1 MVDTLTKGYAEIG
14 WAGLVM
20 VAMIWYFYYQTKC
33 QAKRDEKH
41 DLIQKEERDFSRG
54 IVTHELKGLADASLK
69 NADLQNRSFTILKD
83 HNQYTE
89 TFSVKVVESLAI
101 IADRLNGGTAGTKAI
116 AKLKEIDVKDR
127 RKKVKKVEE
136 ERRK

>member
-54 IVTHELKGLADASLK
+54 IVTHELKDLANASLK
-69 NADLQNRSFTILKD
+69 NAELQNRSFTILKD

-116 AKLKEIDVKDR
+116 AKLKEIDAKDR

>member
-54 IVTHELKGLADASLK
+54 IVKDELKDLANASLK
-69 NADLQNRSFTILKD
+69 NAELNNIGNEILKN
-83 HNQYTE
+83 HSKLTE
-89 TFSVKVVESLAI
+89 TFSVKMIESLAI
-101 IADRLNGGTAGTKAI
+101 VAERLNGGTEGTKAI
-116 AKLKEIDVKDR
+116 ARLKKLEKD
-127 RKKVKKVEE
+127 KK
-136 ERRK
+136 

>member
-1 MVDTLTKGYAEIG
+1 MIKALFENYSEVG
-14 WAGLVM
+14 WAGIVM
-20 VAMIWYFYYQTKC
+20 IAMVWYFYYQTKC
-33 QAKRDEKH
+33 QSKRDEKH
-41 DLIQKEERDFSRG
+41 DAIQKEEREFSRG
-54 IVTHELKGLADASLK
+54 IVKDELKDLANASLK
-69 NADLQNRSFTILKD
+69 NAELQNRSFTILKD

-116 AKLKEIDVKDR
+116 AKLKEIDAKDR

>member
-33 QAKRDEKH
+33 QSKRDEKH

-54 IVTHELKGLADASLK
+54 IVKDELKDLANASLK
-69 NADLQNRSFTILKD
+69 NAELNNIGNEILKN
-83 HNQYTE
+83 HSKLTE
-89 TFSVKVVESLAI
+89 TFSVKMIESLAI
-101 IADRLNGGTAGTKAI
+101 VAERLNGGTAGTKAI
-116 AKLKEIDVKDR
+116 ARLKEIEIKDR
-127 RKKVKKVEE
+127 RKKVLKVVK

>member
-54 IVTHELKGLADASLK
+54 IVTM
-69 NADLQNRSFTILKD
+69 N
-83 HNQYTE
+83 
-89 TFSVKVVESLAI
+89 
-101 IADRLNGGTAGTKAI
+101 
-116 AKLKEIDVKDR
+116 
-127 RKKVKKVEE
+127 
-136 ERRK
+136 

>member
-1 MVDTLTKGYAEIG
+1 MIKALFENYSEVG
-14 WAGLVM
+14 WAGIVM
-20 VAMIWYFYYQTKC
+20 IAMVWYFYYQTKC
-33 QAKRDEKH
+33 QSKRDEKH
-41 DLIQKEERDFSRG
+41 DAIQKEEREFSRG
-54 IVTHELKGLADASLK
+54 IVKDELKDLANASLK
-69 NADLQNRSFTILKD
+69 NAELQNRSFTILKD

-116 AKLKEIDVKDR
+116 AKLKEIKDR